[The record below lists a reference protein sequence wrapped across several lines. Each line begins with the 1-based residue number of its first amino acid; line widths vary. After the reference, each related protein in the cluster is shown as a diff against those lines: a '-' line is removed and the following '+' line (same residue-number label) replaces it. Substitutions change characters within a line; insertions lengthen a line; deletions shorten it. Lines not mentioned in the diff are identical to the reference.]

1 MKEQIKQAI
10 ADHLCISI
18 DEIDDDSDIFEV
30 LGADSLDGVDLLMT
44 LEEEFDLSIP
54 DEDAVELRTVRKIVN
69 YIQENK

>member
-1 MKEQIKQAI
+1 MKDQIKEII
-10 ADHLCISI
+10 ANHLCIQVEQI
-18 DEIDDDSDIFEV
+18 EDDSDIFES

-44 LEEEFDLSIP
+44 FEEEFGITVP

>member
-1 MKEQIKQAI
+1 MKEQIKQII

-18 DEIDDDSDIFEV
+18 DDIDDDSDLFEE

-44 LEEEFDLSIP
+44 FEDTFDISVP
-54 DEDAVELRTVRKIVN
+54 DEEAVELRTVRKMVN